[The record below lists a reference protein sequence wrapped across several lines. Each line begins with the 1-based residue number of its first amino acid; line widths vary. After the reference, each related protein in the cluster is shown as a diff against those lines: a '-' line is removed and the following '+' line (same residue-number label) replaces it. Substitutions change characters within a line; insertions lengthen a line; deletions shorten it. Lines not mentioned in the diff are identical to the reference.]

1 MAKLNCSKK
10 PTIVEIPATHYLSI
24 SGHGQPGGPE
34 FQDAIGAL
42 YPMVYTMKMTRKFSG
57 KESFPVAPLEGVY
70 TAITDWQLLMPVPA
84 AIGKQEVRQTA
95 VKLIEK
101 GKTETVQRVEL
112 VTRKEGRCLQALH
125 VGPYDHVSETIAVL
139 KQYADANGLELV
151 GPHHEI
157 YLSDPRRTAPEK
169 LKTVVRYP
177 VKKAAPPVQP
187 S

>member
-1 MAKLNCSKK
+1 MAKPNYSKK
-10 PTIVEIPATHYLSI
+10 PTLVEIPATHYLSI
-24 SGHGQPGGPE
+24 EGHGQPGGPE

-42 YPMVYTMKMTRKFSG
+42 YPMAYTIKMTRKFSG
-57 KESFPVAPLEGVY
+57 RASFPVAPLEGVY
-70 TAITDWQLLMPVPA
+70 STITDWQLQLPVPSV
-84 AIGKQEVRQTA
+84 IRMDEVRETA

-101 GKTETVQRVEL
+101 GKTESVQRIEL

-125 VGPYDHVSETIAVL
+125 VGPYDQVAETIAIL
-139 KQYADANGLELV
+139 KQFADENGLELV

-157 YLSDPRRTAPEK
+157 YLSDPRRTAPER

-177 VKKAAPPVQP
+177 VRKAVAPGRP